1 MNNIPNKD
9 ELISKVDQLLNSDEN
24 QNKTTEEIVEMIIDA
39 YSSHNSQLHEVLDV
53 VFNYSI
59 QKEKRLHK
67 IIEIILEYST
77 KISKEHNN
85 EILLIILADFGKKLV
100 ESDRATLWLIDENE
114 GVFWTKVAHGISN
127 LKVPLSAGIIGKV
140 YSYRET
146 QIVND
151 PYAHPKFNP
160 EVDKKTNYKT
170 ESILATPLFNQKNKM
185 IGVFQAINKLNNTK
199 KFTAEDSQLF
209 TIAVSYISNILDVD
223 HLAEEN
229 KYFIQEQT
237 KAAQKQQG
245 MLVNEL
251 KRDPNVDVTIY
262 FKPYDFLSGDSYS
275 LHKTADGGYLFYVLD
290 AMGHGIVPSLTSFA
304 VLSFV
309 KKALDERLNFQ
320 DLASAFGKSLEYI
333 LSDLEQLSASF
344 FYLDRN
350 FKYVEYFT
358 AGMYPAIVKDGDSF
372 IELKANNIP
381 FMNFFF
387 SIKVSR
393 AEIKDFKAILVYTD
407 GITEDSYYF
416 VPKDNMHT
424 MMDKNVLYNYFEMIK
439 DKKMEDDL
447 TAVLIERKNI
457 N

>member
-1 MNNIPNKD
+1 MGNLLD
-9 ELISKVDQLLNSDEN
+9 REDLIMLVDKILNSNDT
-24 QNKTTEEIVEMIIDA
+24 QGRTTEDIVEMILQTSETHD
-39 YSSHNSQLHEVLDV
+39 SQLHEVLDV
-53 VFNYSI
+53 VFSYSI

-77 KISKEHNN
+77 KISKERNN

-100 ESDRATLWLIDENE
+100 ESDRATIWLIDENE
-114 GVFWTKVAHGISN
+114 NVFWTKVAHGISN
-127 LKVPLSAGIIGKV
+127 LKVPLTAGIIGEV
-140 YSYRET
+140 YKSSET
-146 QIVND
+146 QIVNE
-151 PYAHPKFNP
+151 PYSHPKFNP

-170 ESILATPLFNQKNKM
+170 ESILATPLFNKQNKM
-185 IGVFQAINKLNNTK
+185 IGVFQAINKLNSTK
-199 KFTAEDSQLF
+199 KFTPEDSQLF
-209 TIAVSYISNILDVD
+209 TVVITYISNVLDVD

-229 KYFIQEQT
+229 RYLIQEQT
-237 KAAQKQQG
+237 KAAQKQQSI
-245 MLVNEL
+245 LVNEL
-251 KRDPNVDVTIY
+251 KTDPKVEVTIY

-275 LHKTADGGYLFYVLD
+275 LHKTAEGGYLFYVLD

-309 KKALDERLNFQ
+309 KKALDERLSFS

-344 FYLDRN
+344 FYLDRD

-358 AGMYPAIVKDGDSF
+358 AGMYPAIVKDGDK
-372 IELKANNIP
+372 IVELKANNIP

-393 AEIKDFKAILVYTD
+393 YEINDFKAILVYTD

-416 VPKDNMHT
+416 VPKEDMPT
-424 MMDKNVLYNYFEMIK
+424 MMDKDVLANYFEVIK

-447 TAVLIERKNI
+447 TAVLIERKI
-457 N
+457 GQ